1 MTWRH
6 YVLIALLVAGL
17 ILTVVEI
24 VALINHTPGDTISE
38 IVREKSRNWPIIPF
52 LLGAVMAH
60 FFWTN

>member
-1 MTWRH
+1 
-6 YVLIALLVAGL
+6 VAGL

-24 VALINHTPGDTISE
+24 VAILNHTPGDTISE
-38 IVREKSRNWPIIPF
+38 IVREKSHTWPIIPF